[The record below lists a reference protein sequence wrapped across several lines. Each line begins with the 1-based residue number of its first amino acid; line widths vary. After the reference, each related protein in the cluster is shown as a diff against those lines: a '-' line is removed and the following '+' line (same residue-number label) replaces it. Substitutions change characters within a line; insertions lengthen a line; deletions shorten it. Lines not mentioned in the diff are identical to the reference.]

1 MLAHIILQRG
11 KGLADLR
18 GNDAATLAYLAFAS
32 SLPPYHLAKRLDEVI
47 RGQPTGQG
55 TRDFHREVAT
65 GDDDRDAIAIGSVE
79 RLIREEEQVLF
90 AVVDSL
96 QHQPDTVDVDFFD
109 LRTAARRQL
118 LAKARGFLLET
129 LHLGL
134 QGSNPG
140 RQLRWCRSEGVAEFA
155 QHAFV
160 IAHLLLRGRA
170 GAHLNPT
177 NARAD
182 AAVVGD
188 QGQADLA
195 ASLDVCPSAKFT
207 RPVAEGNDPDQIAVL
222 LVEEG
227 DRAGFDR
234 LVEWE
239 LLDPAH
245 QVRADLLVEQARH
258 AIDLVRRQGPGEAE
272 IEGCVVG
279 LHRGTSLDGLLAQD
293 IAQGPVQEVRCRVM
307 SRHCLTPRG
316 IHHSMDSIAWLQ
328 PVRGDL
334 DAMPDRLT
342 LGLNIDDASRGALPG
357 QRPGVG
363 RLPAALG
370 VKRGLVQEYVGV
382 LWLAGHRE
390 NIGDSGV
397 AFQPVISEE
406 PAGAPGQRR
415 GKM

>member
-1 MLAHIILQRG
+1 M
-11 KGLADLR
+11 
-18 GNDAATLAYLAFAS
+18 
-32 SLPPYHLAKRLDEVI
+32 
-47 RGQPTGQG
+47 
-55 TRDFHREVAT
+55 
-65 GDDDRDAIAIGSVE
+65 
-79 RLIREEEQVLF
+79 
-90 AVVDSL
+90 
-96 QHQPDTVDVDFFD
+96 
-109 LRTAARRQL
+109 
-118 LAKARGFLLET
+118 
-129 LHLGL
+129 
-134 QGSNPG
+134 
-140 RQLRWCRSEGVAEFA
+140 

-160 IAHLLLRGRA
+160 IAHLLLGGRA

-245 QVRADLLVEQARH
+245 QVRADLLVEQPQH
-258 AIDLVRRQGPGEAE
+258 AIDLVRRQGPGKAE

-307 SRHCLTPRG
+307 SRHCLTPGG
-316 IHHSMDSIAWLQ
+316 IHHCMDSIAWLQ

-382 LWLAGHRE
+382 LRLAGHRE

-397 AFQPVISEE
+397 AFQPVISDE

-415 GKM
+415 GKGARRDPASITLALHQGCHSLKIHAYTSLLSQLGSELDREAERVMEVEHLFGVKSSALEQRFQSLHSLAQGHPEAFLLGPHDFGDPSHLRFDLGIDIAEQSGDDRHAR